1 MNTKGRIISMILCLA
16 ILFPLTGLAARH
28 VTITELREQAKAG
41 WQQTYQ
47 AHGRTISVDVMPHVP
62 QVEAFPVL
70 KVGMADLKPQPDP
83 MGVFT
88 PYTQDEP
95 GFATLEAN
103 RKAVTDTKGYTSG
116 GVLYS
121 GFDLDKAY
129 IPANPQTLGQMMDM
143 VADILDRSQLPADL
157 IYQDLIRSLML
168 GIYQDKRGNKEPE
181 PGLAI
186 LEFYQAM
193 RGIPVVAD
201 KWKAYLVNKRPVSFS
216 YASPCPRPSALIKM
230 PDQYVVFFIY
240 MLKETAQLAPDVPL
254 AGFDSIKSTVE
265 QEIKAGRMRQVFGLT
280 LGYAIY
286 SEIIPKPVKGQ
297 SFHTLDSVYYAVP
310 IWAVDCIY
318 VENAKTRLQDYSDWD
333 LSGGDPFNV
342 LEYHRILINA
352 QTGELVDPANQKLE
366 RELYTGFL
374 SWAEV
379 KR

>member
-28 VTITELREQAKAG
+28 VTITELQEQAKAG
-41 WQQTYQ
+41 WQQTYE
-47 AHGRTISVDVMPHVP
+47 AYGRTITVDVQPHVP

-83 MGVFT
+83 LGVIT
-88 PYTQDEP
+88 PYTRDEP

-116 GVLYS
+116 GVLYT
-121 GFDLDKAY
+121 GFDLNKAY
-129 IPANPQTLGQMMDM
+129 IPTNPQTLGQMMDM
-143 VADILDRSQLPADL
+143 VADILNRSQLPADL

-201 KWKAYLVNKRPVSFS
+201 KWKAYLTDKLPVSFS
-216 YASPCPRPSALIKM
+216 YDPPCPRPSALIKM
-230 PDQYVVFFIY
+230 PDQYVIFFSY

-265 QEIKAGRMRQVFGLT
+265 REIKAGRMRQVFGLT

-318 VENAKTRLQDYSDWD
+318 VANAKTRLQDYSDWD

-352 QTGELVDPANQKLE
+352 QTGELVDPANHRPE